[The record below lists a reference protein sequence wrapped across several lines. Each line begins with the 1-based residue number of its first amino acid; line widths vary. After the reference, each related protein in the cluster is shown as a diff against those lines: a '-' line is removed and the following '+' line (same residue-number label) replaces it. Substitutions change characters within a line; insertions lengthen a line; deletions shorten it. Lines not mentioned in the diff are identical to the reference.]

1 MNLEKFIKNK
11 KALVTLIAACTIVI
25 ISLGIRQTFGMFYF
39 DFSVDLDI
47 TLSQFGFAL
56 GLQLFLWGAF
66 APWFGVITD
75 KYGGHIAVFIGF
87 IFYLLGIL
95 MLVSE
100 YNTGLYFVTG
110 IGVLIGIALGGTA
123 ISIPVSVVAKH
134 FPESNRTLAIGIVT
148 AAGSFGYFVSPVF
161 TRYSLVEYGWEST
174 LLIFA
179 AFIIAGLFLAF
190 YLTTPKD
197 VVGGKINDD
206 QTATEALKEAFKSKS
221 FIYLTLGFFVC
232 GWHIALV
239 ATHIPMYINDRGLPE
254 WCTVT
259 ILSMIGLFNIAGT
272 LTSGY
277 LAQKFSKKLILST
290 IYLAR
295 GLVIAIF
302 IFLPPSPI
310 IAVFFGIAFGFLW
323 LSTVPPTMGLVGF
336 IFGTKYIGLLYGI
349 VFLSHQV
356 GSFLGA
362 YLGGVFHDLYGS
374 YDYAWYISI
383 GLSIFAGLIHLPIIE
398 KQSKRLQ
405 TCLLYTS
412 DAADE

>member
-1 MNLEKFIKNK
+1 MSSEKFIKNK
-11 KALVTLIAACTIVI
+11 TVLITLLSACVIVI

-39 DFSVDLDI
+39 DFSSDLGI
-47 TLSQFGFAL
+47 TLSQFGFSL
-56 GLQLFLWGAF
+56 GLQMFLWGAF
-66 APWFGVITD
+66 APLFGVITD
-75 KYGGHIAVFIGF
+75 KYGGHIAVFLGF
-87 IFYLLGIL
+87 VFYLAGVL
-95 MLVSE
+95 MLVSD
-100 YNTGLYFVTG
+100 YNTGIYFVTG
-110 IGVLIGIALGGTA
+110 IGVLVGVALGGTA

-134 FPESNRTLAIGIVT
+134 FSQSNRTLAIGIVT

-161 TRYSLVEYGWEST
+161 TKYSLTEYGWENT
-174 LLIFA
+174 LLYFALLIF
-179 AFIIAGLFLAF
+179 IGLILAF
-190 YLTTPKD
+190 FLTTPKN
-197 VVGGKINDD
+197 VVGGKVDDD
-206 QTATEALKEAFKSKS
+206 QTALEALKEAFNNKSY
-221 FIYLTLGFFVC
+221 IYLTLGFFVC

-239 ATHIPMYINDRGLPE
+239 ATHIPVYINDRGLPE

-259 ILSMIGLFNIAGT
+259 ILSMIGLFNIVGT

-277 LAQKFSKKLILST
+277 LAQRLSKKLILSA

-295 GLVIAIF
+295 GLVIIIF

-310 IAVFFGIAFGFLW
+310 IAVFFGITFGFLW

-383 GLSIFAGLIHLPIIE
+383 ALSIFAGLIHLPIIE
-398 KQSKRLQ
+398 KQVARLQ
-405 TCLLYTS
+405 TT
-412 DAADE
+412 

>member
-1 MNLEKFIKNK
+1 MSAEKFIKNK
-11 KALVTLIAACTIVI
+11 TVLITLISACLIVI

-47 TLSQFGFAL
+47 TLSQFGFAI
-56 GLQLFLWGAF
+56 GLQMFLWGAF

-110 IGVLIGIALGGTA
+110 IGVLIGVALGGTA

-134 FPESNRTLAIGIVT
+134 FPQSNRTAAIGIVT

-179 AFIIAGLFLAF
+179 AFILIGLILAF

-197 VVGGKINDD
+197 VVGGIVDDD
-206 QTATEALKEAFKSKS
+206 QTAIEALKEAFKSKS
-221 FIYLTLGFFVC
+221 YNYLTLGFFVC

-239 ATHIPMYINDRGLPE
+239 ATHIPVYINDRGLPE

-277 LAQKFSKKLILST
+277 LAQKFSKKLILSS

-310 IAVFFGIAFGFLW
+310 VAIFFGVAFGFLW

-383 GLSIFAGLIHLPIIE
+383 ALSIFAGLIHLPIIE
-398 KQSKRLQ
+398 KQVERLQ
-405 TCLLYTS
+405 TI
-412 DAADE
+412 

>member
-1 MNLEKFIKNK
+1 MNSEKFIKNK
-11 KALVTLIAACTIVI
+11 TVLVTLVSACTIVI

-39 DFSVDLDI
+39 DFSVDLGI

-56 GLQLFLWGAF
+56 GLQMFLWGAF
-66 APWFGVITD
+66 APWFGIITD

-95 MLVSE
+95 LLVSE

-134 FPESNRTLAIGIVT
+134 FPASNRTAAIGIVT

-161 TRYSLVEYGWEST
+161 TRYSLVEYGWENT
-174 LLIFA
+174 LLIFGF
-179 AFIIAGLFLAF
+179 FILIGLILAF

-197 VVGGKINDD
+197 VVGGKINDN
-206 QTATEALKEAFKSKS
+206 QTAKEALAEAFKNKS

-239 ATHIPMYINDRGLPE
+239 ATHIPVYINDRGLPE

-277 LAQKFSKKLILST
+277 LAQKLSKKLILSS

-310 IAVFFGIAFGFLW
+310 IAVFFGITFGFLW

-383 GLSIFAGLIHLPIIE
+383 ALSVFAGLIHLPIIE
-398 KQSKRLQ
+398 KQVSRLK
-405 TCLLYTS
+405 TV
-412 DAADE
+412 

>member
-1 MNLEKFIKNK
+1 MSAEKFIKNK
-11 KALVTLIAACTIVI
+11 TVLVTLISACAIVI

-39 DFSVDLDI
+39 DFSTDLGI
-47 TLSQFGFAL
+47 TLTQFGFAL

-110 IGVLIGIALGGTA
+110 IGVLIGVALGATA

-134 FPESNRTLAIGIVT
+134 FNDSNRTLAIGVVT
-148 AAGSFGYFVSPVF
+148 AAGSFGYFISPIF
-161 TRYSLVEYGWEST
+161 TRYSLVEFGWEST

-179 AFIIAGLFLAF
+179 ALVASGLFLAF
-190 YLTTPKD
+190 CLTTPKN
-197 VVGGKINDD
+197 VVGGKIDDD
-206 QTATEALKEAFKSKS
+206 QTAMEALKEALNNKSY
-221 FIYLTLGFFVC
+221 IYLTLGFFVC

-239 ATHIPMYINDRGLPE
+239 ATHIPVYINDRGLPE

-277 LAQKFSKKLILST
+277 LAQKFSKKIILSS

-295 GLVIAIF
+295 GVVIAIF

-310 IAVFFGIAFGFLW
+310 IAVLFGITFGFLW
-323 LSTVPPTMGLVGF
+323 LSTVPPTMGIVGF
-336 IFGTKYIGLLYGI
+336 VFGTKYIGLLYGI

-362 YLGGVFHDLYGS
+362 FLGGVFHDLYGS

-383 GLSIFAGLIHLPIIE
+383 ALSVFAGLIHLPIIE
-398 KQSKRLQ
+398 KQVSRLQ
-405 TCLLYTS
+405 TI
-412 DAADE
+412 

>member
-1 MNLEKFIKNK
+1 MNSEKFIKNK
-11 KALVTLIAACTIVI
+11 TVLVTLVSACTIVI

-39 DFSVDLDI
+39 DFSVDLGI

-56 GLQLFLWGAF
+56 GLQMFLWGAF
-66 APWFGVITD
+66 APWFGIITD

-87 IFYLLGIL
+87 IFYLLGIAL
-95 MLVSE
+95 LVSE

-134 FPESNRTLAIGIVT
+134 FPASNRTAAIGIVT

-161 TRYSLVEYGWEST
+161 TRYSLVEYGWENT
-174 LLIFA
+174 LLIFGF
-179 AFIIAGLFLAF
+179 FILIGLILAF

-197 VVGGKINDD
+197 VVGGKINDN
-206 QTATEALKEAFKSKS
+206 QTAKEALAEAFKNKS

-239 ATHIPMYINDRGLPE
+239 ATHIPVYINDRGLPE

-277 LAQKFSKKLILST
+277 LAQKLSKKLILSS

-310 IAVFFGIAFGFLW
+310 IAVFFGITFGFLW

-383 GLSIFAGLIHLPIIE
+383 ALSVFAGLIHLPIIE
-398 KQSKRLQ
+398 KQVSRLQ
-405 TCLLYTS
+405 TV
-412 DAADE
+412 

>member
-1 MNLEKFIKNK
+1 MFSKKFIKNK
-11 KALVTLIAACTIVI
+11 TVLTTLVSACLIVI

-39 DFSVDLDI
+39 DFSTDLGI

-56 GLQLFLWGAF
+56 GLQMFLWGAF

-110 IGVLIGIALGGTA
+110 IGVLIGVALGGTA

-134 FPESNRTLAIGIVT
+134 FPQSNRTAAIGIVT

-161 TRYSLVEYGWEST
+161 TRYSLVEFGWEST

-179 AFIIAGLFLAF
+179 VFIFAGLILAF

-197 VVGGKINDD
+197 VVGGIVDD
-206 QTATEALKEAFKSKS
+206 KQTAGEALQEAFKSKS

-239 ATHIPMYINDRGLPE
+239 ATHIPIYINDRGLPE

-277 LAQKFSKKLILST
+277 LAQKLSKKLILST

-295 GLVIAIF
+295 GLVIALF

-310 IAVFFGIAFGFLW
+310 IAVMFGITFGFLW

-383 GLSIFAGLIHLPIIE
+383 ALSIFAGLIHLPIIE
-398 KQSKRLQ
+398 KQVPRLQ
-405 TCLLYTS
+405 TI
-412 DAADE
+412 